1 LEDIEDDK
9 QTWEKQD
16 TIWVEIMEG
25 IKKHL
30 KLNCPVCKKGRMRF
44 ADIAPNEPPGI

>member
-1 LEDIEDDK
+1 M
-9 QTWEKQD
+9 EK
-16 TIWVEIMEG
+16 

-44 ADIAPNEPPGI
+44 AGIVPDEPLGL

>member
-1 LEDIEDDK
+1 MKE
-9 QTWEKQD
+9 
-16 TIWVEIMEG
+16 

-44 ADIAPNEPPGI
+44 AGVVTDETPEF

>member
-1 LEDIEDDK
+1 
-9 QTWEKQD
+9 
-16 TIWVEIMEG
+16 MEE

-44 ADIAPNEPPGI
+44 AGIAPNEPPGI

>member
-1 LEDIEDDK
+1 M
-9 QTWEKQD
+9 EK
-16 TIWVEIMEG
+16 

-44 ADIAPNEPPGI
+44 VGIAPNEPPGF